1 MQFGQVYCNAF
12 VLALCSCL
20 LIICIAC
27 RMIGNNQNN
36 NLNEFNNHIN
46 NNKLLFMLRTDSNQC
61 LTISKIVA
69 TILVCVGIILF
80 TLGKQKVSSVLLDGE
95 EKN

>member
-46 NNKLLFMLRTDSNQC
+46 NNYYYSC
-61 LTISKIVA
+61 LEQIVISV
-69 TILVCVGIILF
+69 
-80 TLGKQKVSSVLLDGE
+80 
-95 EKN
+95 